1 MGGSYLHVAVVQDS
15 YRGFGLHN
23 QASSE
28 SVQDKVG
35 EAHKYPSWSGL
46 VVTSKA
52 LSIQDKVG
60 EAHLL
65 AVVQYAHESLN
76 PDGNVK
82 K

>member
-1 MGGSYLHVAVVQDS
+1 MDVTYQSGLGLVSYWTVSASSVEEKVRGSHLHVAVVQDS
-15 YRGFGLHN
+15 YGGLGLHN

-35 EAHKYPSWSGL
+35 EAH
-46 VVTSKA
+46 
-52 LSIQDKVG
+52 
-60 EAHLL
+60 LL
-65 AVVQYAHESLN
+65 AGVQYAHESLN